1 MRIGL
6 AQSLWT
12 PDEIGHAQERAML
25 GVVVIGVAVP
35 PATVRT
41 RRRRG
46 IGGSSAGATTL
57 CRKVCII
64 RR

>member
-12 PDEIGHAQERAML
+12 PDEIGYAQERAML
-25 GVVVIGVAVP
+25 GVVVVGVAVP

-41 RRRRG
+41 RRRPG
-46 IGGSSAGATTL
+46 IGGSSASATL
-57 CRKVCII
+57 GRKVCII